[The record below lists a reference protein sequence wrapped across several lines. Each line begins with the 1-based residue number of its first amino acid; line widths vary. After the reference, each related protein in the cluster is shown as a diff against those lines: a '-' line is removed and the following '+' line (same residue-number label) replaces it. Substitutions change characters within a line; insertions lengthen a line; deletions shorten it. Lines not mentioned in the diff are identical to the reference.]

1 MSLEKI
7 INEKYF
13 TKEIDLYCFK
23 ELLKTYWCFDFKII
37 SKEEFVKLRWKIL
50 TQKDWNIIISIYSD
64 ITFLDIIHILDVL
77 EKKLDKDILSWFD
90 HILLKSKISI
100 LKILK
105 NPEEKKE
112 LDNILKTQKISKR
125 LIDRILWKKLDFTKT
140 KHYLKQENI
149 SDLSD
154 VKDELFKEFELLF
167 FRLWIKNFIKNLTT
181 FSKQDYLSLKEEI
194 EKNSHLISDW
204 DETYKYDIS
213 EKILIYFRS
222 SINFLSDTSKKITE
236 KLNIN
241 DYKKHLK
248 KAKKTNNLK
257 YLHETEYEIITN
269 ILKEILNYPFSN
281 VNQKNWYK
289 MSQINQTKE
298 IYCVWFC
305 LIAHWLFKELWIKHN
320 ALIKDNH
327 ILLEVY
333 VGDESYYFE
342 TTDKNFWLPKI
353 VKKEKINQNHNYF
366 LDNWK
371 KHEVEVW
378 DAEKSLLSS
387 ILNNNSMELNSTQSR
402 TRQLEKSGKISSFKA
417 SIYSN
422 ISANLI
428 KNLDETNDLKEIL
441 EILNKALEL
450 SPNYTQA
457 LILKSEVYIKLKD
470 YENALLILDQI
481 IEFDYFNITAYY
493 KKYYIN
499 ILKWEHKKANL
510 YSFVM
515 DLLSLDNVE
524 DIIIDDNYTR
534 QKEILL
540 KLKVNWLEML
550 FNIVIENS

>member
-181 FSKQDYLSLKEEI
+181 FSKQDYLNLKEEI

-248 KAKKTNNLK
+248 KARKTNNLK

-428 KNLDETNDLKEIL
+428 KSLDETTDLKEIL

>member
-428 KNLDETNDLKEIL
+428 KSLDETTDLKEIL

>member
-140 KHYLKQENI
+140 KDYLKQENI

-428 KNLDETNDLKEIL
+428 KNLDETTDLKEIL

>member
-140 KHYLKQENI
+140 KDYLKQENI

>member
-248 KAKKTNNLK
+248 KARKTNNLK

-428 KNLDETNDLKEIL
+428 KNLDETTDLKEIL

>member
-248 KAKKTNNLK
+248 KARKTNNLK

-428 KNLDETNDLKEIL
+428 KSLDETTDLKEIL